1 MVEVKMHTG
10 LRINMKDH
18 EQTDAFTFALD
29 NLIDRY
35 LAEFDLGI
43 HTIVGVLEDKK
54 LDLLLGKDLHFRA
67 DEDIEEDT
75 EEWE

>member
-1 MVEVKMHTG
+1 MLTG

-35 LAEFDLGI
+35 LAEFDLGV
-43 HTIVGVLEDKK
+43 HTIVGVMEDKK
-54 LDLLLGKDLHFRA
+54 LDLLLGKDIHFQQ
-67 DEDIEEDT
+67 EEDT
-75 EEWE
+75 EEDSEEWE

>member
-43 HTIVGVLEDKK
+43 HTIVGVLEAVT
-54 LDLLLGKDLHFRA
+54 LSDLCRKVL
-67 DEDIEEDT
+67 ETQQPIENSSDYII
-75 EEWE
+75 

>member
-1 MVEVKMHTG
+1 
-10 LRINMKDH
+10 MKDH

-29 NLIDRY
+29 NLVDRY

-54 LDLLLGKDLHFRA
+54 LDLLLGKDIHFRP
-67 DEDIEEDT
+67 EDNLENDEED
-75 EEWE
+75 ENEYL